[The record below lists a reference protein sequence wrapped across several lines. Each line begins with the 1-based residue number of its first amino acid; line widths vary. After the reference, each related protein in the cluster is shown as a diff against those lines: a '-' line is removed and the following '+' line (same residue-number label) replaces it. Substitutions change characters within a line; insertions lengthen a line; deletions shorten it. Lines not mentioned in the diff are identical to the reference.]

1 MTIRH
6 MEILKAISETGSF
19 TKAARLLYITQ
30 SAVSHAVQELET
42 EAGTLLFDRPS
53 KTIRLTEAGNLL
65 LQEILPIL
73 DSCKAVESKIKQL
86 DRRAPIRI
94 VSSITIASYYLPDAL
109 HQFEASHPDIPVYVN
124 VVSAAN
130 AIEVLQAG
138 NADIA
143 LVEGL
148 PPHSPYQSTPFSS
161 YPLLT
166 LCSPDYPH
174 SRQPLSPSALTE
186 ERLLLREK
194 GSAIRD
200 VLDSALYLYGFTAH
214 PLWTSVNSPALIEA
228 AKAGLGITVL
238 PDILVKDALN
248 ERSLISLETEGLSL
262 INQLLLVTHKDK
274 YLTEPLAELIRIM
287 VPDETVTLKN

>member
-42 EAGTLLFDRPS
+42 EAGTLLFDRLS

-109 HQFEASHPDIPVYVN
+109 HRFEASHPDLPV
-124 VVSAAN
+124 
-130 AIEVLQAG
+130 L
-138 NADIA
+138 
-143 LVEGL
+143 
-148 PPHSPYQSTPFSS
+148 
-161 YPLLT
+161 
-166 LCSPDYPH
+166 
-174 SRQPLSPSALTE
+174 
-186 ERLLLREK
+186 
-194 GSAIRD
+194 
-200 VLDSALYLYGFTAH
+200 
-214 PLWTSVNSPALIEA
+214 
-228 AKAGLGITVL
+228 
-238 PDILVKDALN
+238 
-248 ERSLISLETEGLSL
+248 
-262 INQLLLVTHKDK
+262 
-274 YLTEPLAELIRIM
+274 
-287 VPDETVTLKN
+287 